1 MENLK
6 TMNLIYRQPHFSVL
20 QDFINSLEN
29 RKFKFYASDIFDESL
44 SEEEIHQAVQRA
56 MQVCSSLNIT
66 INNHFKTVYKAIDE
80 EIGID
85 WKMSALGAYLV
96 LMNGDTKYQQVA
108 NFQLDVLRNFLQSTT
123 WSNN

>member
-1 MENLK
+1 
-6 TMNLIYRQPHFSVL
+6 MNLIYRTPHFSVL

-44 SEEEIHQAVQRA
+44 SEEEMHLAVQRA
-56 MQVCSSLNIT
+56 MQVCSSLNIA
-66 INNHFKTVYKAIDE
+66 IANHFKTVYKAFDE

-96 LMNGDTKYQQVA
+96 LMNGDTKLKQVA
-108 NFQLDVLRNFLQSTT
+108 NFQLDIIRNFLQTNA

>member
-1 MENLK
+1 
-6 TMNLIYRQPHFSVL
+6 MNLIYRQPHFSVL

-29 RKFKFYASDIFDESL
+29 RKYKYYASDIFDESL

-56 MQVCSSLNIT
+56 MQVCTSLNFS
-66 INNHFKTVYKAIDE
+66 INNHFKTVYKAINE

-85 WKMSALGAYLV
+85 WKLSSLAAYLV
-96 LMNGDTKYQQVA
+96 LMNGDTKLQQVA
-108 NFQLDVLRNFLQSTT
+108 HFQLDIIRNYFQGNS

>member
-1 MENLK
+1 
-6 TMNLIYRQPHFSVL
+6 MNLIYRQPHFSIL

-44 SEEEIHQAVQRA
+44 TEEEIHQAVQRA

-108 NFQLDVLRNFLQSTT
+108 NFQLDILRNFLQSTT